1 MNTFIRFLNIA
12 WVGIFSI
19 WLYVDIQNHATIQII
34 FDSIV
39 ILANGLC
46 ALFYNEGKPL
56 TLNITID
63 KTENKEW

>member
-1 MNTFIRFLNIA
+1 MNTLIRFLNIA
-12 WVGIFSI
+12 WVGVFSI
-19 WLYVDIQNHATIQII
+19 WLYKDIQNHDTVQIV

-46 ALFYNEGKPL
+46 AMFYNEEKPF
-56 TLNITID
+56 TLNITIN